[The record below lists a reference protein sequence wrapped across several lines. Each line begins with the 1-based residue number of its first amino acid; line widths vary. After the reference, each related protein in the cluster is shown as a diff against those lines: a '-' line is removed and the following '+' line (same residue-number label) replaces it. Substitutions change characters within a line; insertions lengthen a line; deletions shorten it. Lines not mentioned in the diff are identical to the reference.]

1 MKRSVGPTKRSISPN
16 TSANDVSTPEKNA
29 KLQRAEGDEGLADI
43 LSAEVEENQNSAKKS
58 TGRTGG
64 KKTIDKSSRHKD
76 SGKRGGEEK

>member
-16 TSANDVSTPEKNA
+16 TSANDVSTPEKSA

-43 LSAEVEENQNSAKKS
+43 LSAEVEENQKS

-64 KKTIDKSSRHKD
+64 KKTIDKGSRHKD
-76 SGKRGGEEK
+76 SGRKGGEEK